1 MSITYTALAAA
12 DLRLA
17 YMIENEVRAQLADMA
32 SIRNAGV
39 LRYCGDLSG
48 SGSSALKLRYASVGS
63 ATPLAAAAEGAAVL
77 ATPPTYST
85 ATVTIARSA
94 LRYDITDLAN
104 MTGLGRDLDPFSLAS
119 SMSASAEARVMELIC
134 ATFSAATTSAR
145 SAVAQ
150 MTLDDFMDAIYAL
163 QLADNGAKT
172 AAVLHPRQV
181 NQLTDSLRSESNNAL
196 SWNPATYSMME
207 KRGQGFVGSILGVDV
222 WRSSHVP
229 LDGGATFRIGAMFNA
244 DGANGSE
251 SGVGFALGT
260 PAPILGADSVRPAG
274 IPVTVE
280 FERIGSDAT
289 TRVIAS
295 LYAGAAITEDARIVK
310 VQSLNA

>member
-1 MSITYTALAAA
+1 MSITYAGLAGA

-39 LRYCGDLSG
+39 LRYCGDLAG
-48 SGSSALKLRYASVGS
+48 SGSSALKLRYASIGS
-63 ATPLAAAAEGAAVL
+63 KTALGAEAEGATVA
-77 ATPPTYST
+77 ATTPTYST
-85 ATVTIARSA
+85 STVTIARSA
-94 LRYDITDLAN
+94 LRYDLTDLAN
-104 MTGLGRDLDPFSLAS
+104 MTGLGRDLDPFALAT
-119 SMSASAEARVMELIC
+119 SMSSSAEARFMQLVC
-134 ATFSAATTSAR
+134 NTFSGATTSAG
-145 SAVAQ
+145 STVAQ
-150 MTLDDFMDAIYAL
+150 LTLDDFMDAIYAL
-163 QLADNGAKT
+163 QLADNGSSM

-181 NQLTDSLRSESNNAL
+181 NQLTDSLRSESNNAM
-196 SWNPATYSMME
+196 SWANQTLE
-207 KRGQGFVGSILGVDV
+207 FINRRGQGYVGTLCGVDV

-229 LDGGATFRIGAMFNA
+229 LDGGSTFRIAGMFGWDN
-244 DGANGSE
+244 NGSD
-251 SGVGFALGT
+251 SGVGFALGS

-280 FERIGSDAT
+280 FERDGVAAT

>member
-1 MSITYTALAAA
+1 MSITYAGLAGA

-39 LRYCGDLSG
+39 LRYCGDLAG
-48 SGSSALKLRYASVGS
+48 SGSSALKLRYASIGS
-63 ATPLAAAAEGAAVL
+63 KTALGAEAEGATVA
-77 ATPPTYST
+77 ATTPTYST
-85 ATVTIARSA
+85 STVTIARSA
-94 LRYDITDLAN
+94 LRYDLTDLAN
-104 MTGLGRDLDPFSLAS
+104 MTGLGRDLDPFALAT
-119 SMSASAEARVMELIC
+119 SMSSSAEARFMQLVC
-134 ATFSAATTSAR
+134 NTFSGATTSAG
-145 SAVAQ
+145 STVAQ
-150 MTLDDFMDAIYAL
+150 LTLDDFMDAIYAL
-163 QLADNGAKT
+163 QLADNGSSM

-181 NQLTDSLRSESNNAL
+181 NQLTDSLRSESNNAM
-196 SWNPATYSMME
+196 SWANQTLE
-207 KRGQGFVGSILGVDV
+207 FINRRGQGYVGNLCGVDV

-229 LDGGATFRIGAMFNA
+229 LDGGSTFRIAGMFGCDN
-244 DGANGSE
+244 NGSD
-251 SGVGFALGT
+251 SGVGFALGS

-280 FERIGSDAT
+280 FERDGVAAT

>member
-1 MSITYTALAAA
+1 MSINYAGLAAA

-39 LRYCGDLSG
+39 LRFVGDLSG
-48 SGSSALKLRYASVGS
+48 SGSSALKLRYASIGS
-63 ATPLAAAAEGAAVL
+63 ATALGSEAEGATVA
-77 ATPPTYST
+77 ATTPTYST
-85 ATVTIARSA
+85 STVTIGRSA
-94 LRYDITDLAN
+94 LRYDLTDLAG
-104 MTGLGRDLDPFSLAS
+104 MTGLGRDLDPFALAT
-119 SMSASAEARVMELIC
+119 SMSSSAEARFMELVC
-134 ATFSAATTSAR
+134 ATFSGATTSAG
-145 SAVAQ
+145 VTTAQ
-150 MTLDDFMDAIYAL
+150 LTLDDFMDAIYAL
-163 QLADNGAKT
+163 QLADNGART

-196 SWNPATYSMME
+196 SWNPATYEMMS
-207 KRGQGFVGSILGVDV
+207 KRGQGYVGSILGVDV

-229 LDGGATFRIGAMFNA
+229 LDGGSNYRIAGMFNA
-244 DGANGSE
+244 DGNGSE
-251 SGVGFALGT
+251 SGVAYGIGSV
-260 PAPILGADSVRPAG
+260 APILGADSVRPAG

-280 FERIGSDAT
+280 FERDGAAAT

-310 VQSLNA
+310 VQSVNS